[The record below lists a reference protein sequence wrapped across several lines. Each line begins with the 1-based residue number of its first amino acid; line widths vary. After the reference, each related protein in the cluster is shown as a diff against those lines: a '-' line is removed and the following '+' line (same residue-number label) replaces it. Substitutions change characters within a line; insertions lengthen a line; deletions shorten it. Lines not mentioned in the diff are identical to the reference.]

1 MKFSKRRQRNLPW
14 IPLIAS
20 DARGFR
26 EKKEKKRTRNQ
37 KTWVSNSQLAAVPSR
52 YHTFPGKK
60 TGPKNRFLVGYRN
73 TTQHTSLTICKVSAN
88 FDNGGRSELKSGEEG
103 GSHECC
109 RPRRAGRAPTWERG
123 WRDRADEM
131 SKYVRIGE
139 PVLSLRAC
147 GFTNKEREETRT

>member
-26 EKKEKKRTRNQ
+26 EKKIKEQGIRRLGFLTRSWLQ
-37 KTWVSNSQLAAVPSR
+37 SLLVITHSPE
-52 YHTFPGKK
+52 KK

-73 TTQHTSLTICKVSAN
+73 TAMHTSLTICKVSAN

-123 WRDRADEM
+123 WRDRAGEM

-147 GFTNKEREETRT
+147 GFTNMEREETRT